1 MKEILFATGNKS
13 KAKRF
18 TKGLLANDIKVLTL
32 EDVPINIKV
41 EENGTTAIENSLIKA
56 RAYAK
61 ETNLPVFA
69 MDDTLYLENVPEDKQ
84 PGMYVRRVNGKRL
97 TDEEMI
103 EYYSNLAKEY
113 GTNGLITGRWIYGM
127 ALISNGHEYTYTW
140 SKENF
145 YITSTPSKI
154 INPGYPLNTISIN
167 IKLNKYFTDMT
178 EEDKLLV
185 QEDESHVVDFL
196 VNSITDS
203 EAKKKK

>member
-41 EENGTTAIENSLIKA
+41 EENGTTAIENALIKA

-196 VNSITDS
+196 INSITDS